1 MVSDDTGDGDR
12 SPLSPK
18 ALTTRLDAV
27 EAGDELRVNDRD
39 QVFEVVGTDRYAV
52 RVVDRNGNE
61 HTISQNLQTG
71 GWRIHQD
78 VWWVAS
84 NDRED
89 GSQSADEE
97 SNG

>member
-1 MVSDDTGDGDR
+1 MADDTGRDDR
-12 SPLSPK
+12 SPLSPN
-18 ALTTRLDAV
+18 ALTTRLDGV
-27 EAGDELRVNDRD
+27 EAGDELHVNDRE
-39 QVFEVVGTDRYAV
+39 QVFEVVETDRYAV

-78 VWWVAS
+78 VWWVERA
-84 NDRED
+84 DRD
-89 GSQSADEE
+89 QSRDSAG